1 MRKLL
6 LLTLFLALGNAE
18 LAKAQQ
24 DEQMSLYMYNPLYF
38 NPAYAGSR
46 QSLSAVGLARVQWT
60 SFEGAP
66 TSQWVSIHS
75 PILFKSLGVGGHMV
89 NDQIGSRKRTAAYLD
104 FSAGIKLNNQNS
116 RLAAGLSVGFDAIS
130 YDFSDTQVNDPSDP
144 YFGQQFSATKPNVGA
159 GLYYYNDK
167 YFIGLSSP
175 RILEI
180 KANDVNAI
188 IETLNKRHFFLS
200 AGYVFD
206 LNSVLKLKPATLMK
220 YTPNAPI
227 SVDVNVNLLM
237 YDRVWTGLMYRFHE
251 SIGAN
256 IVVKVKEALSV
267 GYVYDFPINGL
278 QTFQGG
284 SHEFL
289 LQYDFNFKN
298 RVYTSPRYF

>member
-1 MRKLL
+1 MFLAF
-6 LLTLFLALGNAE
+6 LLTLANVE
-18 LAKAQQ
+18 SVRAQQ

-46 QSLSAVGLARVQWT
+46 GTLSAVGLARLQWT

-66 TSQWVSIHS
+66 KSQWVSVHS
-75 PILFKSLGVGGHMV
+75 PLLFKSLGIGGHMV
-89 NDQIGSRKRTAAYLD
+89 NDQIGARKRTAAYLD

-116 RLAAGLSVGFDAIS
+116 RLAAGMSVGFDALS
-130 YDFSDTQVNDPSDP
+130 YDFSNAQVNDPADP
-144 YFGQQFSATKPNVGA
+144 YFGQQFSTTKPNVGA
-159 GLYYYNDK
+159 GLYYYNDR
-167 YFIGLSSP
+167 YFVGLSSP

-180 KANDVNAI
+180 RGDNVSAI

-220 YTPNAPI
+220 YTPNAPVSI
-227 SVDVNVNLLM
+227 DLNVNLLM
-237 YDRVWTGLMYRFHE
+237 YDRVWAGLMYRFHE
-251 SIGAN
+251 SIGVN
-256 IVVKVKEALSV
+256 TVIKIKEALSV

-289 LQYDFNFKN
+289 LQFDLTKKN
-298 RVYTSPRYF
+298 TVFTSPRYF